1 MVRSAKGQAGGR
13 GRRRWDED
21 EPETGAL
28 IKRWIGATRRRTI
41 RERRDAVG
49 GGAEIIVL
57 TWAQTFGRPPRD
69 AGPDA
74 PRGGKG
80 RMGETVVLR
89 PRSCA

>member
-13 GRRRWDED
+13 GRRRWDEA

-28 IKRWIGATRRRTI
+28 IKRWIGATRRRTS
-41 RERRDAVG
+41 RESRNAVG
-49 GGAEIIVL
+49 GAQIIAL
-57 TWAQTFGRPPRD
+57 TWAQTFGRPPRES
-69 AGPDA
+69 GSDA
-74 PRGGKG
+74 PRGNQG